1 MNRSEK
7 CRRTGMAFKTE
18 GSTRAGPEA
27 RESTLEKTSIHSGWS
42 TEG

>member
-1 MNRSEK
+1 MHTSEK
-7 CRRTGMAFKTE
+7 QRCRVMAFKTE

-27 RESTLEKTSIHSGWS
+27 RESMLEKTSIHSGWS

>member
-1 MNRSEK
+1 MHRHEK
-7 CRRTGMAFKTE
+7 CRRRGMAFKTE

-27 RESTLEKTSIHSGWS
+27 RESMLEKTSIHAGWS